1 VMSWVLPDADRV
13 LPGLHPPEMGRPF
26 ALFPDSDVA
35 VLGRIEPLLRR
46 MSVVADTERPS
57 KVASGCWHCLFRWW
71 SWWFRL
77 APVRRTRASRGH
89 LGTAPADASDETFD
103 LWPRVWPERSWT
115 ALDRRGQNRCA
126 MWVAGSCGFRVA
138 RVVSG

>member
-1 VMSWVLPDADRV
+1 MSWVLPDADRV

-57 KVASGCWHCLFRWW
+57 KVASRLLALFVQVVELVVPTLLPSDERGRVVGIWAQRLRTRRLTRPARPHRR
-71 SWWFRL
+71 SRPMRGSRRSRL
-77 APVRRTRASRGH
+77 ARSVIRPRPFCTPRSRI
-89 LGTAPADASDETFD
+89 
-103 LWPRVWPERSWT
+103 
-115 ALDRRGQNRCA
+115 
-126 MWVAGSCGFRVA
+126 A
-138 RVVSG
+138 RM